1 MGHCLASVL
10 LFQENFKVTVTALS
24 CPANDMDSSQQIGF
38 KDNRIMGSRSTVF
51 IDTVEILSDKL
62 WD

>member
-1 MGHCLASVL
+1 
-10 LFQENFKVTVTALS
+10 
-24 CPANDMDSSQQIGF
+24 MDSSQQIGF

-51 IDTVEILSDKL
+51 IETVEILSDKL